1 MAVSALSSLSTGG
14 GMFEVAKVVDQLMTI
29 ESAPLD
35 KLNAKVE
42 SKGLVLDSI
51 GLLKK
56 SVQTLTSDLKS
67 LQGYD
72 SFSTKDDIKAVL
84 QRVADSFTAV
94 NQGITEAAGI
104 KLEKGKYTPGAL
116 TGDSLI
122 ASLKKVL
129 ADTWFDGVDFT
140 NDLQDNSSPQ
150 APYAT
155 ATPKKLIFS
164 ELGLNRASD
173 GTVTFDAVRFSKAA
187 TRIDLLTAF
196 NKGASTKLYDGLNHA
211 ANFASGIFT
220 SRTDQL
226 NSELYK
232 LSRRVDDLT
241 SKLAVTKDRLTQ
253 QYSRYNAIIAQLQG
267 SNNYLSGFLS
277 SQNKSSG

>member
-1 MAVSALSSLSTGG
+1 
-14 GMFEVAKVVDQLMTI
+14 MFEVAKVVDQLMTV

-51 GLLKK
+51 GFLKK
-56 SVQTLTSDLKS
+56 SVQTLAADLKS

>member
-1 MAVSALSSLSTGG
+1 
-14 GMFEVAKVVDQLMTI
+14 MFEVAKVVDQLMTV

-94 NQGITEAAGI
+94 SQGITEAAGI

-122 ASLKKVL
+122 SGLKKVL

-173 GTVTFDAVRFSKAA
+173 GTVTFDAVRFNKAA

-267 SNNYLSGFLS
+267 SNNYLSSFLS